1 MWAEVSFI
9 DAAAAAAALCV
20 LKWAA
25 ALGVAN
31 QKKGL
36 PWRGL
41 EPSTGISES
50 LLKWEDF
57 FSARD
62 FEDVKVPLFSLS
74 EF

>member
-9 DAAAAAAALCV
+9 DAAAAAAVPCV
-20 LKWAA
+20 CKWAA

-36 PWRGL
+36 PWRGM

-50 LLKWEDF
+50 LLKGESF
-57 FSARD
+57 VSALD
-62 FEDVKVPLFSLS
+62 FEDVKAPLFSLS